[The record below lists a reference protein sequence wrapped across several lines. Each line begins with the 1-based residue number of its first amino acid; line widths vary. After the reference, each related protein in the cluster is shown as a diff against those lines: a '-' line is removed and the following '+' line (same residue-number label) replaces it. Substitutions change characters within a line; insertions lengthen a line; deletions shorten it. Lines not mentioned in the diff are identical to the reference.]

1 MPESL
6 NEQTAHGK
14 ISSSTKICIT
24 KLDTFSFKWYAVAL
38 KPSLFHFGWSCPVTK
53 FLNNHY
59 RQMPSQFQAIFLRLF
74 DYQNNK
80 VHFFLGLRH
89 TPSFQ
94 LKLCTSPYQTII
106 QTSMNIWMPAAKG
119 YTKMKVTRLVL
130 WHLSP
135 SIAAITKYHIVS
147 SLNKRNLFS
156 HSSRT

>member
-1 MPESL
+1 MQLPWSL
-6 NEQTAHGK
+6 HYFILSGLVLLLNFW
-14 ISSSTKICIT
+14 IT
-24 KLDTFSFKWYAVAL
+24 IIDKCPPNSKLFFSD
-38 KPSLFHFGWSCPVTK
+38 S
-53 FLNNHY
+53 
-59 RQMPSQFQAIFLRLF
+59 

-106 QTSMNIWMPAAKG
+106 QTSMDIWMPAAKG

-147 SLNKRNLFS
+147 SLNKRNAFS

>member
-1 MPESL
+1 MQLPWSL
-6 NEQTAHGK
+6 HYFILGGLVLLLNFW
-14 ISSSTKICIT
+14 IT
-24 KLDTFSFKWYAVAL
+24 IIDK
-38 KPSLFHFGWSCPVTK
+38 C
-53 FLNNHY
+53 
-59 RQMPSQFQAIFLRLF
+59 PSQFQGIFLRLF

-94 LKLCTSPYQTII
+94 LKLCTSPYQIII
-106 QTSMNIWMPAAKG
+106 QTSMDIWMLAAKG